1 MAAHQE
7 EVISAVFE
15 YLAFLRGSDFEAW
28 RQSERCRIAQLAYE
42 FQEKERPVDLVN
54 WLSSYADWHRTS
66 PVLRET
72 IVKYASVI
80 DDWEDPVAESQLV
93 HRLLDCMTLEN
104 GRVVVGARQED
115 HDQIKADRE
124 WLEEPVYRT
133 FYTVEKLHAALVD
146 KVSLTVG
153 MVRALF

>member
-28 RQSERCRIAQLAYE
+28 RQSERCKIAQLAYE

-66 PVLRET
+66 PVLREN
-72 IVKYASVI
+72 IVKYASVL
-80 DDWEDPVAESQLV
+80 DDWDDPVAESQLV
-93 HRLLDCMTLEN
+93 HQLLDNMTLEN
-104 GRVVVGARQED
+104 GRVVVAARQED
-115 HDQIKADRE
+115 HEQLKANRQ
-124 WLEEPVYRT
+124 WLEEPVYKT
-133 FYTVEKLHAALVD
+133 LYAVEKFDADLIY
-146 KVSLTVG
+146 KVCSV
-153 MVRALF
+153 VA